1 MENPQTVFCRYSEN
15 IEKHFFDG
23 VLFSWLLTKSESSFP
38 QFFFSIDMLLGL
50 AGDGGKWENFQ
61 TSRKEM
67 NLFN

>member
-50 AGDGGKWENFQ
+50 AGDGGK
-61 TSRKEM
+61 
-67 NLFN
+67 